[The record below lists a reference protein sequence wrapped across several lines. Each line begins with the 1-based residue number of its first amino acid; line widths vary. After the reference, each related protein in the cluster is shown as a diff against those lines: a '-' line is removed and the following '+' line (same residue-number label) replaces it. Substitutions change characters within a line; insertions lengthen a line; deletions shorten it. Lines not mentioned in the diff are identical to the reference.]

1 MSGIARKRVQ
11 SYELNEEENV
21 VPLSVNIT
29 VGATQT
35 NDVNIHEMATN

>member
-11 SYELNEEENV
+11 SYELNEAENF

-35 NDVNIHEMATN
+35 YDVNIHEMATN